1 MANLKNS
8 LSQKDMAVNKN
19 LGVWLKKT
27 RKQAY
32 YEIDGKKKPYT
43 QSDVAN
49 RLGVTFQQVQK
60 YEKGDNTIPIF
71 RWFAL
76 CDMFNVQPNT
86 VKELVTSQEVIN
98 ITENKTG
105 DNNDNNDVCPK
116 EQGKDN
122 IKC

>member
-1 MANLKNS
+1 MKNLKNS
-8 LSQKDMAVNKN
+8 ISEKDKNIMIN
-19 LGVWLKKT
+19 LGKWLLKQ
-27 RKQAY
+27 RKISY
-32 YEIDGKKKPYT
+32 HEIDGKKKPYT

-86 VKELVTSQEVIN
+86 VKELVTSYEVPN
-98 ITENKTG
+98 ITETKQG
-105 DNNDNNDVCPK
+105 DSNDNNDVYPK
-116 EQGKDN
+116 E
-122 IKC
+122 

>member
-1 MANLKNS
+1 MKNLKNN
-8 LSQKDMAVNKN
+8 LSEKDTLINKN
-19 LGVWLKKT
+19 LGDWLRKERKKG
-27 RKQAY
+27 Y
-32 YEIDGKKKPYT
+32 IVVDGKKKPIT
-43 QSDVAN
+43 QSMVAEK
-49 RLGVTFQQVQK
+49 LGVTFQQVQK

-76 CDMFNVQPNT
+76 CDYFSVQPST

-116 EQGKDN
+116 E
-122 IKC
+122 